1 LILLTPKDSGTA
13 VACQSASSCGW
24 WWWTDE
30 EDGKRK
36 QFRWGTTGK
45 KTDNRDFAIKN
56 PDKRGAENN
65 ENDLDS
71 IERSVKDDD
80 PAKAGF
86 FFWSPDSSTDSPA
99 SPIADYRRAP
109 PGTLSAS
116 RLSSITD
123 ADLGGVARDAIFG
136 DALHV
141 KNAGYSQFPWQPT
154 TGFWITKLKR
164 LREAGIAMMM
174 KMPATKLACNF
185 VSATRRP
192 ASSDS

>member
-1 LILLTPKDSGTA
+1 
-13 VACQSASSCGW
+13 
-24 WWWTDE
+24 
-30 EDGKRK
+30 
-36 QFRWGTTGK
+36 
-45 KTDNRDFAIKN
+45 
-56 PDKRGAENN
+56 
-65 ENDLDS
+65 
-71 IERSVKDDD
+71 VKDDD

-99 SPIADYRRAP
+99 GPIADCRR
-109 PGTLSAS
+109 
-116 RLSSITD
+116 
-123 ADLGGVARDAIFG
+123 VAGDAIFG